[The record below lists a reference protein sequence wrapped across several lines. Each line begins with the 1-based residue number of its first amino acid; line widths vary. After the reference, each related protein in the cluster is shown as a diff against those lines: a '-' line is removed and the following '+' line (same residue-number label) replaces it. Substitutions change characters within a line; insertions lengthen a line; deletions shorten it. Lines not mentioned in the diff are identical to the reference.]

1 MDRYFLVLI
10 LFVGLNNLIADD
22 HMPESYGM
30 EGYQCNF
37 ESEKN
42 MDDVTDFI
50 SKDLNPY
57 ADKSWKA
64 AYSGFVLTPFLRSAS
79 ETNFDFGWVGFTNSH
94 KDICLLYTSDAADE

>member
-37 ESEKN
+37 DSEKN

-50 SKDLNPY
+50 FLLSRILLKVKYLV
-57 ADKSWKA
+57 
-64 AYSGFVLTPFLRSAS
+64 FQQVLS
-79 ETNFDFGWVGFTNSH
+79 E
-94 KDICLLYTSDAADE
+94 KIQY